1 MIHSPESEANQG
13 QSEPVKELDE
23 KEPKEDHAVLMK
35 KEEDKT
41 FSSNTSFT
49 NEPQCDDLAIGAC
62 EHPHPHQLPQEWCKT
77 SECAFKHQEKE
88 IGDTES
94 TTALEEKVL
103 TSDIKDELED
113 DPESMMPPKKTL
125 HDILK
130 DSRRR
135 IMKVSKMY
143 KCIRTIS
150 NTR

>member
-1 MIHSPESEANQG
+1 MIININQNFSRI
-13 QSEPVKELDE
+13 QSLIIFLIGHNVSFSRSG
-23 KEPKEDHAVLMK
+23 
-35 KEEDKT
+35 EEDLIERLDGIV
-41 FSSNTSFT
+41 S
-49 NEPQCDDLAIGAC
+49 
-62 EHPHPHQLPQEWCKT
+62 LPQEWYKI
-77 SECAFKHQEKE
+77 SDFAFKHQEKE

-94 TTALEEKVL
+94 TTALEETVL
-103 TSDIKDELED
+103 TSDIKDELKD

-143 KCIRTIS
+143 KCIPTIS